1 MMAACLAL
9 NAYHEARHLPDAAQV
24 NVSHVVINRAK
35 DDRFPANE
43 CMVIFQSS
51 PRGCQFSWYCDGKT
65 DKPHNMV
72 EWNRAVMNAQLALK
86 TSDTT
91 GGALF
96 YHAHWVKPRWAS
108 VYQFTIADGGHRF
121 YKPKGK
127 QL

>member
-51 PRGCQFSWYCDGKT
+51 PRGCQFSW
-65 DKPHNMV
+65 
-72 EWNRAVMNAQLALK
+72 
-86 TSDTT
+86 
-91 GGALF
+91 ALF